1 MIAQTLDV
9 VETGELPV
17 LEFVA
22 PMPGFP
28 VQRRFVLV
36 QMDDAGL
43 LYSLTSMDQPEL
55 RFLVVPPAPFFT
67 DYTVEV
73 DDESLVALGLPEA
86 EDLLVLVVLTA
97 GETPAQTTANL
108 MAPIVVAQSSRR
120 AVQLILG
127 GSGLPV
133 RAPLLVG

>member
-28 VQRRFVLV
+28 AERRFVLV

-43 LYSLTSMDQPEL
+43 LYSLTSIDAPEL
-55 RFLVVPPAPFFT
+55 RFLVVPPAPFFA
-67 DYTVEV
+67 DYAVDV
-73 DDESLVALGLPEA
+73 DDESLIALGLPDA
-86 EDLLVLVVLTA
+86 EDLLVLLVLTA
-97 GETPAQTTANL
+97 GETPADTTANL

-120 AVQLILG
+120 AVQLVLG